1 MANVFSGVF
10 IAIGMIVMAGI
21 WVYTTAAFF
30 AAGDTGL
37 GVISLVVPPAAI
49 VLPFVISPML
59 GFIGIAAS
67 VLAFAGFAM
76 RRD

>member
-1 MANVFSGVF
+1 MANVFGGLF

-21 WVYTTAAFF
+21 WIYTTAAFF

-37 GVISLVVPPAAI
+37 GFISLVVPPAAI
-49 VLPFVISPML
+49 VLPFVISPVL

-67 VLAFAGFAM
+67 VMAFASFAM